1 MMPATEEGRRRRLA
15 ERIMDDPTAPSS
27 SSRAPRAA
35 ASVRGDAAA
44 LCERIDLL
52 PVQAVKWHWE
62 PDDGT
67 LSWVPY
73 DALLCQ
79 KLERHFQ
86 LWILASSSTCSIC
99 EGRRRTFPRDV
110 STIGSSFEHVFRPDV
125 VWRFRFAVGRSGKVV
140 HLHVRIHRPAR
151 LLCGISSGPHSQENV
166 KTLSKRGIMRD
177 HGAHISPDNHAHLPG
192 ASSTEW
198 APDATDG
205 VCAGP

>member
-1 MMPATEEGRRRRLA
+1 MLSFDSGRVMK
-15 ERIMDDPTAPSS
+15 EQD
-27 SSRAPRAA
+27 
-35 ASVRGDAAA
+35 
-44 LCERIDLL
+44 ERIDLL

-73 DALLCQ
+73 DAFLCQ
-79 KLERHFQ
+79 KIERHFQ
-86 LWILASSSTCSIC
+86 LWILATSSTCSIC

-110 STIGSSFEHVFRPDV
+110 STIGSSFEHVFRPDI
-125 VWRFRFAVGRSGKVV
+125 VWRFRFTVGQSGKTV
-140 HLHVRIHRPAR
+140 HLQVRLHRPAR

-177 HGAHISPDNHAHLPG
+177 DGARVSPNDHAHLPG

-198 APDATDG
+198 FPDAIEKR
-205 VCAGP
+205 GPGH